1 VHRVLGSVTP
11 RTPEKCDVFQ
21 RAAPALLNRQKQYDR
36 PAGAGGFEP
45 PIAEPSDRARV
56 ALMRVAEESRQIE
69 AARDIEIRCWRA
81 RGVDIEA
88 RKTTEDNDR
97 CF

>member
-1 VHRVLGSVTP
+1 
-11 RTPEKCDVFQ
+11 
-21 RAAPALLNRQKQYDR
+21 
-36 PAGAGGFEP
+36 
-45 PIAEPSDRARV
+45 
-56 ALMRVAEESRQIE
+56 MRVAEESRQIE